1 MHYVIVESLV
11 TLSEIETLFLVMFG
25 AVERASENQIDGSQP
40 MSPIFLWSVDDQMM
54 VGYVY

>member
-1 MHYVIVESLV
+1 MIVESLV
-11 TLSEIETLFLVMFG
+11 TFSEIETLFLVMFG